1 MKQPKEKYP
10 LHYIDKYGGY
20 TNTEIEKFMVFCLLN
35 RAMPYALVCKG
46 FDALETHGLTNR
58 KALRKA
64 SKSQIAKVLAST
76 GYRFPNTSAD
86 FLKAWSNNPID
97 VKKTSREEMVAS
109 IDGIGYKLASMFLRN
124 TRGLQY
130 AVIDTHTKKWLKE
143 HGVVSSDY
151 IELEKAFMEKSHEL
165 GRNLYDLDMEIW
177 QEKRR

>member
-1 MKQPKEKYP
+1 MKTKGEKYP

-20 TNTEIEKFMVFCLLN
+20 TDAEMEKFMVFCLLN

-46 FDALETHGLTNR
+46 FDALELHGLTNR
-58 KALRKA
+58 EALKKA
-64 SKSQIAKVLAST
+64 SKEHIAKVLSN

-86 FLKAWSNNPID
+86 FLKAWGNNPINL
-97 VKKTSREEMVAS
+97 KTASREEMVDN
-109 IDGIGYKLASMFLRN
+109 INGIGYKLASMFLRN

-143 HGVVSSDY
+143 QGVVSSSY
-151 IELEKAFMEKSHEL
+151 VELEKAFVEKSQEL
-165 GRNLYDLDMEIW
+165 GRNLYEFDMEIW